1 LFIDLKPLPRRARLL
16 NLAKLM
22 RKSERGVPGFVWVRG
37 LLVRPRLVFSIAFGI
52 VIALMLPDALG
63 LHPLTRVILGW
74 NAGAWVYLVLA
85 LLLMF
90 RSTHASMRSRAI
102 AEDDGRTLVLTLVV
116 LAAIVCLGTI
126 FAQLAV
132 AKSLSESARNWH
144 IALSVLTVVSSW
156 AFTQVMFAMH
166 YAHVYY
172 AAEAA
177 GRPGG
182 LDFPGEERPDYAD
195 FLYFAA
201 IIGTSAQTADVGLS
215 SRTMRRVGLV
225 HCVLAFFFNATLLAL
240 TINIV
245 SGLI

>member
-1 LFIDLKPLPRRARLL
+1 MTKP
-16 NLAKLM
+16 M
-22 RKSERGVPGFVWVRG
+22 RKSESGLTGVVWVRG
-37 LLVRPRLVFSIAFGI
+37 LLVRPRLVFSVAFGI
-52 VIALMLPDALG
+52 VVALTMPDMLG
-63 LHPLTRVILGW
+63 LHPLTRIILGW

-90 RSTHASMRSRAI
+90 RSTHESMRSRAI
-102 AEDDGRTLVLTLVV
+102 AEDDGRALVLTLVV
-116 LAAIVCLGTI
+116 LAAIVCLGAI

-132 AKSLSESARNWH
+132 ARA
-144 IALSVLTVVSSW
+144 SSW
-156 AFTQVMFAMH
+156 MFTQVEFALH

-177 GRPGG
+177 GHPGG

-225 HCVLAFFFNATLLAL
+225 HCVLAFFFNASLLAL

>member
-1 LFIDLKPLPRRARLL
+1 MTKP
-16 NLAKLM
+16 M
-22 RKSERGVPGFVWVRG
+22 RKSESGLTGVVWVRG
-37 LLVRPRLVFSIAFGI
+37 LLVRPRLVFSVAFGI
-52 VIALMLPDALG
+52 VVALTMPDMLG
-63 LHPLTRVILGW
+63 LHPLTRIILGW

-90 RSTHASMRSRAI
+90 RSTHESMRSRAI
-102 AEDDGRTLVLTLVV
+102 AEDDGRALVLTLVV
-116 LAAIVCLGTI
+116 LAAIVCLGAI

-132 AKSLSESARNWH
+132 ARALPESARNWPV
-144 IALSVLTVVSSW
+144 ALSVLTVVSSW
-156 AFTQVMFAMH
+156 MFTQVEFA
-166 YAHVYY
+166 
-172 AAEAA
+172 
-177 GRPGG
+177 GG

-215 SRTMRRVGLV
+215 SRTMRRIGLV
-225 HCVLAFFFNATLLAL
+225 HCVLAFFFNASLLAL

>member
-1 LFIDLKPLPRRARLL
+1 
-16 NLAKLM
+16 M
-22 RKSERGVPGFVWVRG
+22 RKSERGLAAIPWVRG
-37 LLVRPRLVFSIAFGI
+37 LLARPRLVFSVVFGAVVAIA
-52 VIALMLPDALG
+52 VPDSLG
-63 LHPLTRVILGW
+63 LHVVTRFIVGW

-85 LLLMF
+85 LHLMF
-90 RSTHASMRSRAI
+90 RSSHASMRSRAI

-126 FAQLAV
+126 FALLAV
-132 AKSLSESARNWH
+132 AKSVPEPARAAH
-144 IALSVLTVVSSW
+144 ISLSVLTVVSSW

-166 YAHVYY
+166 YAHLFY
-172 AAEAA
+172 ASEAA
-177 GRPGG
+177 GHPGG
-182 LDFPGEERPDYAD
+182 LDFPGETRPDYAD
-195 FLYFAA
+195 FLYFSA
-201 IIGTSAQTADVGLS
+201 IIGTAAQTADVGLS

>member
-1 LFIDLKPLPRRARLL
+1 MTKP
-16 NLAKLM
+16 M
-22 RKSERGVPGFVWVRG
+22 RKSESGLTGVVWVRG
-37 LLVRPRLVFSIAFGI
+37 LLVRPRLVFSVAFGI
-52 VIALMLPDALG
+52 VVALTMPDMLG
-63 LHPLTRVILGW
+63 LHPLTRIILGW

-90 RSTHASMRSRAI
+90 RSTHESMRSRAI
-102 AEDDGRTLVLTLVV
+102 AEDDGRALVLTLVV

-132 AKSLSESARNWH
+132 ARALPESARNWPV
-144 IALSVLTVVSSW
+144 AL
-156 AFTQVMFAMH
+156 
-166 YAHVYY
+166 
-172 AAEAA
+172 
-177 GRPGG
+177 
-182 LDFPGEERPDYAD
+182 
-195 FLYFAA
+195 AA

-225 HCVLAFFFNATLLAL
+225 HCVLAFFFNASLLAL

>member
-1 LFIDLKPLPRRARLL
+1 MKMTKAI
-16 NLAKLM
+16 
-22 RKSERGVPGFVWVRG
+22 RKSESGAAGFVWVRG
-37 LLVRPRLVFSIAFGI
+37 LLVRPRLVFSVAFGL
-52 VIALMLPDALG
+52 VVTFVLPDALG
-63 LHPLTRVILGW
+63 LHPLTRVILAW
-74 NAGAWVYLVLA
+74 NAGAGVYLVLA

-102 AEDDGRTLVLTLVV
+102 AKA
-116 LAAIVCLGTI
+116 LA
-126 FAQLAV
+126 
-132 AKSLSESARNWH
+132 ESARNWH

-166 YAHVYY
+166 YARVYY

-177 GRPGG
+177 GHPGG

-195 FLYFAA
+195 FLYLAA
-201 IIGTSAQTADVGLS
+201 IIGRSAQTADVGLS

-225 HCVLAFFFNATLLAL
+225 HCVLAYFFTTSLLAL